1 MGRFMGWKIFMHSVR
16 MVLDNLG
23 PALRVSAVLYLLQA
37 ASQIV
42 TFMMPQADPMGGDP
56 AAAPVAAG
64 ELLILMILALV
75 ASLWIAVGW
84 HRFVLTGETPRGWL
98 PAWHGSEM
106 LSYLGRSIV
115 IGLLIGL
122 GIAVIGGLAMGVAMA
137 APGLVGLV
145 AFGLVGLASYV
156 FFRIGLILPAAA
168 LGKTLSLGESWKAT
182 AKDDKAILV
191 LALIVMAGQFLISVP
206 AMIDGDSSSVISLIY
221 SIVVNWF
228 ATMIGISVLT
238 TLYGCFVEGRALD

>member
-42 TFMMPQADPMGGDP
+42 TFMMPQADPKGGDP

-182 AKDDKAILV
+182 AKDTRR
-191 LALIVMAGQFLISVP
+191 S
-206 AMIDGDSSSVISLIY
+206 
-221 SIVVNWF
+221 W
-228 ATMIGISVLT
+228 
-238 TLYGCFVEGRALD
+238 CWR

>member
-1 MGRFMGWKIFMHSVR
+1 MGWTIFMHSVR

-37 ASQIV
+37 ASQIL
-42 TFMMPQADPMGGDP
+42 TFFMPQADPTAGDP
-56 AAAPVAAG
+56 TVAPVAAG
-64 ELLILMILALV
+64 ELLILMVLALV

-98 PAWHGSEM
+98 PSWHGSEI

-137 APGLVGLV
+137 VPGLMGMV

-168 LGKTLSLGESWKAT
+168 LGEKLSLGESWQAT

-206 AMIDGDSSSVISLIY
+206 AMIDGNSSSVISLVY

-238 TLYGCFVEGRALD
+238 TLYGYFVEGRSLD

>member
-1 MGRFMGWKIFMHSVR
+1 MGWTIFMHSVR

-37 ASQIV
+37 ASQIL
-42 TFMMPQADPMGGDP
+42 TFFMPQADPTAGDP
-56 AAAPVAAG
+56 TVAPVAAG
-64 ELLILMILALV
+64 ELLILMVLALV

-98 PAWHGSEM
+98 PAWHGSEI

-137 APGLVGLV
+137 VPGLMGMV

-168 LGKTLSLGESWKAT
+168 LGEKLSLGESWQAT

-206 AMIDGDSSSVISLIY
+206 AMIDGNSSSVISLVY

-238 TLYGCFVEGRALD
+238 TLYGYFVEGRSLD

>member
-1 MGRFMGWKIFMHSVR
+1 
-16 MVLDNLG
+16 MV
-23 PALRVSAVLYLLQA
+23 
-37 ASQIV
+37 
-42 TFMMPQADPMGGDP
+42 
-56 AAAPVAAG
+56 
-64 ELLILMILALV
+64 LALV

-84 HRFVLTGETPRGWL
+84 HRFVLTGESPRGWL
-98 PAWHGSEM
+98 PAWHGSEI

-122 GIAVIGGLAMGVAMA
+122 GIAVIGGLAMGVAVA

-168 LGKTLSLGESWKAT
+168 LGEKLSLGESWQAT
-182 AKDDKAILV
+182 RQDDKAILV
-191 LALIVMAGQFLISVP
+191 LALIVMAGQFLITVP

-238 TLYGCFVEGRALD
+238 TLYGYFVEGRSLD

>member
-1 MGRFMGWKIFMHSVR
+1 MGWTIFMHSVR

-37 ASQIV
+37 ASQIL
-42 TFMMPQADPMGGDP
+42 TFFMPQADPTAGDP
-56 AAAPVAAG
+56 TVAPVAAG
-64 ELLILMILALV
+64 ELLLLMVLALV

-98 PAWHGSEM
+98 PAWHGSEI

-137 APGLVGLV
+137 VPGLMGMV

-168 LGKTLSLGESWKAT
+168 LGEKLSLGESWQAT

-206 AMIDGDSSSVISLIY
+206 AMIDGNSSSVISLVY

-238 TLYGCFVEGRALD
+238 TLYGYFVEGRSLD

>member
-1 MGRFMGWKIFMHSVR
+1 MGWTIFMHSVR

-37 ASQIV
+37 ASQIL
-42 TFMMPQADPMGGDP
+42 TFFMPQADPTAGDP
-56 AAAPVAAG
+56 TVAPVAAG
-64 ELLILMILALV
+64 ELLILMVLALI

-98 PAWHGSEM
+98 PAWHGSEI

-122 GIAVIGGLAMGVAMA
+122 GIAVIGGLAMGAAMA
-137 APGLVGLV
+137 VPGLMGMV

-168 LGKTLSLGESWKAT
+168 LGEKLSLGESWQAT

-206 AMIDGDSSSVISLIY
+206 AMIDGNSSSVISLVY

-238 TLYGCFVEGRALD
+238 TLYGYFVEGRSLD